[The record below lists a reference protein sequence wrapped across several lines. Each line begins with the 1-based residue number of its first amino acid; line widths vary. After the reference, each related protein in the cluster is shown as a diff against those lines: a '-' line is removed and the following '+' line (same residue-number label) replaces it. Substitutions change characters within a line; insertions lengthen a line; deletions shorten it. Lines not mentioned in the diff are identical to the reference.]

1 MHARLFHPGFGVMP
15 VRFCLSVLLGAA
27 LAGCS
32 DETGF
37 AGAAAAAT
45 AESAGPATAPPADR
59 SPAAAQP
66 ATTPTGIVPAGAAP
80 TGRRFPV
87 EGTWIWADG
96 GRWLPA
102 RNVGCRESQAK
113 LSLKPHAI
121 EVAAGAWHHA
131 AFTVIEWHA
140 AAADRVRLRL
150 EEKTSLGRRRLLV
163 TLNLAEPGFVRF
175 ADATDERGRPLA
187 GYRERDGREIGPEED
202 RAMLAKAFTLIRCA
216 GSSPAPDATAL
227 LRGATPGERLRV
239 IR

>member
-1 MHARLFHPGFGVMP
+1 MP
-15 VRFCLSVLLGAA
+15 VRFCLSVLLAAA

-45 AESAGPATAPPADR
+45 ADGTGPATTPLADK
-59 SPAAAQP
+59 PLAAAQT

-102 RNVGCRESQAK
+102 RNVGCGEGQAK
-113 LSLKPHAI
+113 LALKPNAV
-121 EVAAGAWHHA
+121 EVKAGRWHHA
-131 AFTVIEWHA
+131 AFTVIEWHPA
-140 AAADRVRLRL
+140 AAGQLRLRL

-175 ADATDERGRPLA
+175 VGATDERGRPLA

-202 RAMLAKAFTLIRCA
+202 RATLAKAFTLIRCA

-227 LRGATPGERLRV
+227 LRGTTPGERLRV